1 MNKTALKVFLSCSA
15 VAAVTAL
22 VLLVLNLCEVMY
34 IANDSGKTAA
44 LAYRSILDGISAA
57 YDGGGAEEA
66 DTVALPEGCWCILVD
81 GAGDVIWSH
90 DRPADV
96 PTHYTL
102 SDIAVLS
109 RWFLSDYPVYTRTH
123 GAGLF
128 ILGQPKNAVGKYFIT
143 LSTDWFSSLGGRIA
157 LVLALDA
164 ALALALALV
173 IGSNLYKNLKR
184 VTAGIEALSRE
195 ESVHVAERGMFRDT
209 CRQLNRSAEA
219 LARKNAA
226 LAERDRARRNW
237 VNGISHDVR
246 TPLAVIMGNAEA
258 IGRGADTP
266 PDTRERADKIVAQSA
281 KIGRLIDDLDLMSS
295 LENDMQSRRRER
307 VRLCPILREV
317 MTDVINSGLPDGFT
331 VDAEL
336 RDEGS
341 EILCD
346 RALIER
352 AVFNLISNAV
362 RHNTPPCAVHLTEYS
377 EGGHVRVVV
386 RDNGQGAPQEVLDS
400 IAFIPDAAHG
410 LGLPMAYRI
419 AAAHGGQLE
428 AHNDHG
434 LVVTMT
440 LPLAE

>member
-22 VLLVLNLCEVMY
+22 VLLVLNLGGLMY
-34 IANDSGKTAA
+34 IASDNGKTAA
-44 LAYRSILDGISAA
+44 LAYRSILDDVSAA
-57 YDGGGAEEA
+57 YDGGGAEGRRRCA
-66 DTVALPEGCWCILVD
+66 AGGVLVHPRGRRGQRDMVARP
-81 GAGDVIWSH
+81 
-90 DRPADV
+90 PADV

-102 SDIAVLS
+102 SDVAVLS
-109 RWFLSDYPVYTRTH
+109 RWFLRDYPVYTRTH

-128 ILGQPKNAVGKYFIT
+128 ILGQPKNAVRKYFIT
-143 LSTDWFSSLGGRIA
+143 LSTDWFSSLGARIA

-209 CRQLNRSAEA
+209 CRQLNRSAAA

-266 PDTRERADKIVAQSA
+266 PDTRERADKIVAQST

-317 MTDVINSGLPDGFT
+317 MTDVVNSGLPDGFT

-336 RDEGS
+336 RDEGA

-346 RALIER
+346 RALIE
-352 AVFNLISNAV
+352 ACGVQ
-362 RHNTPPCAVHLTEYS
+362 PHLQ
-377 EGGHVRVVV
+377 R
-386 RDNGQGAPQEVLDS
+386 RAPQHRALRRASERIRRGRLCPRRRARQRAGAHRRRCWTVSPSSRTRRTGSGFRWRTASPPRTADS
-400 IAFIPDAAHG
+400 STRATTTG
-410 LGLPMAYRI
+410 SW
-419 AAAHGGQLE
+419 
-428 AHNDHG
+428 
-434 LVVTMT
+434 
-440 LPLAE
+440 